1 MWGKNTA
8 FAPIHST
15 AVGGYRSPSSE
26 LVSTAILAKTAC
38 IFPSGHGPPSF
49 GPIELRASNCSPL
62 ATSSKPPVLVNSNWP
77 RYDRLQDPGKIQTHC
92 QAPARQQ
99 PHPAN
104 VPKLTQLV
112 STVPVS
118 CKKIRALWGHYGP
131 LWDGRPRPA
140 DRRVRHKP
148 SPKRACCRAPIG
160 GRPLRIIHQAYAIIK
175 SQRAWRGVRR
185 ESRAVSWPPEVS
197 VGNLYGI
204 PKFEQG
210 EGGSR
215 SLVAGTG
222 YGVRRS
228 PTRSLKSIYP
238 TTRQARRRAY
248 AARMERHL
256 LGLSENW
263 DWFYVWVAVAFS
275 ILHRPQSACLVPSCS

>member
-1 MWGKNTA
+1 MPHAVARRARPPEAGNHEVVKAGMDIGRLVPYPAGVLDIWGGLRFGTT
-8 FAPIHST
+8 IST
-15 AVGGYRSPSSE
+15 AAEMQP
-26 LVSTAILAKTAC
+26 TASWIL
-38 IFPSGHGPPSF
+38 
-49 GPIELRASNCSPL
+49 
-62 ATSSKPPVLVNSNWP
+62 
-77 RYDRLQDPGKIQTHC
+77 
-92 QAPARQQ
+92 
-99 PHPAN
+99 
-104 VPKLTQLV
+104 
-112 STVPVS
+112 
-118 CKKIRALWGHYGP
+118 LWGHYGP